1 MPRNLQSKVI
11 IVTGGTS
18 GMGAAFAKRA
28 ASEGAI
34 VVIGARDA
42 ARGEATTAEIE
53 AVGGR
58 AFFMQTDVTKEEELS
73 RLVDFAVGEFGG
85 LHGAFNNAGGGDN
98 QRTFE
103 QTDAAF
109 WHNMIATN
117 LTSVFYSLKYE
128 IPAIAVS
135 GGGGIVN
142 NASIAGAVGDASMPA
157 YTAAKHGV
165 VGLTRSAALDSAREG
180 VRVNALLT
188 GLIDTP
194 LWRAAVSAYPEIE
207 DRFLSQIPTGRAGS
221 EQDVAALTAFLLS
234 DESSFI
240 NGAALAV
247 DGGFTAR

>member
-1 MPRNLQSKVI
+1 MSRQLQSKVV

-18 GMGAAFAKRA
+18 GMGAAFARRA
-28 ASEGAI
+28 ASEGAT

-42 ARGEATTAEIE
+42 ARGEATTEEIG
-53 AVGGR
+53 AMGGR
-58 AFFMQTDVTKEEELS
+58 AFFVRTDVTREEELS
-73 RLVDFAVGEFGG
+73 RLVDFAVSEFGG

-98 QRTFE
+98 QRTLGE
-103 QTDAAF
+103 TDAAF
-109 WHNMIATN
+109 WHNMIEAN

-128 IPAIAVS
+128 IPAIAAS

-142 NASIAGAVGDASMPA
+142 NASTAGAVGDASMPA

-165 VGLTRSAALDSAREG
+165 VGLTRSASLDSAKEG

-194 LWRAAVSAYPEIE
+194 LWRTAVAAYPEIE
-207 DRFLSQIPTGRAGS
+207 NLFLGQLPTGRAGS
-221 EQDVAALTAFLLS
+221 EEDVAAFTAFLLS
-234 DESSFI
+234 DESTFI